1 MIAFKGFTK
10 DLKARL
16 GSGAYQFEAGKTY
29 TEESSK
35 TVRSGFH
42 CCENPFQCLSY
53 YHLNGEDRFFKV
65 EAAGS
70 IDEDDGER
78 IACTEITLLKEL
90 SVLEFA
96 LEGMKYM
103 INHPS
108 REKWQQH
115 HRGAT
120 VQLDMAEASEA
131 NHIAIAR
138 GENPRVKG
146 PEGSILGLIRE
157 REGFGIVDAKLFVVE
172 ASVAGKWLELGPDRK
187 IEEVQDEETA
197 GRNYVTA

>member
-10 DLKARL
+10 DLTARL
-16 GSGAYQFEAGKTY
+16 GTGNYQFEPGKTHI
-29 TEESSK
+29 EESSK

-53 YHLNGEDRFFKV
+53 YRLNGEDRFFMV

-70 IDEDDGER
+70 IDEDESER

-96 LEGMKYM
+96 LEGMKYI
-103 INHPS
+103 INHPE
-108 REKWQQH
+108 REKWQQSY
-115 HRGAT
+115 REAK
-120 VQLDMAEASEA
+120 VLPDMAEATEV

-138 GENPRVKG
+138 GENPRVIG
-146 PEGSILGLIRE
+146 APGSILGIIRE
-157 REGFGIVDAKLFVVE
+157 VPGVGITQAKIFICNAKRANKWLTLDADRKVVE
-172 ASVAGKWLELGPDRK
+172 V
-187 IEEVQDEETA
+187 
-197 GRNYVTA
+197 